1 MQKNKIIFHIDVNS
15 AYLSWD
21 AVQRLK
27 DGEQLDIRT
36 VPSVIGGDET
46 KRHGIVLAKSYP
58 CKKYGVKTGM
68 SLFEARKLCPQ
79 LLVLPARGN
88 IYTKSSKDMFNLLS
102 NYSDRVQKYSIDEGF
117 VDFTGMESLLGDPI
131 KIANEIRTKI
141 EKDLGFTVCVGVSS
155 NKVLAKM
162 ATELRKPNF
171 TNTLFI
177 DELEEKLWPLPIE
190 NMFMVGKK
198 TAIKLRKC
206 GFNTIEDIANAD
218 VNALKYL
225 LKSHGEQIWKYANG
239 IDNSVVRNIRS
250 EEKSIGHSTT
260 ISYDIE
266 NIEKV
271 YPILLRLTEKVCTRL
286 RKKNKKSEVIHVHY
300 KTCDF
305 KVYGRQKKIN
315 TSTSDTTEIYYIAK
329 QLLDELWRG
338 EKIRQVGISVSNL
351 KCDNER
357 QLSFFDE
364 KIEKND
370 NLNKMIDGVR
380 EKYGKN
386 AIVRG
391 ANLYKKEN
399 PHKDFLQSL
408 SIQY

>member
-1 MQKNKIIFHIDVNS
+1 MQGDKIIFHIDVNS

-21 AVQRLK
+21 AVQRLR

-36 VPSVIGGDET
+36 VPSVIGGDES

-58 CKKYGVKTGM
+58 CKTYGIKTGI
-68 SLFEARKLCPQ
+68 SLFEARKLCPN
-79 LLVLPARGN
+79 LLVLPARGD
-88 IYTKSSKDMFNLLS
+88 IYSKSSEEMFKLLS

-117 VDFTGMESLLGDPI
+117 IDFTGMEKLLGNPLEVAD
-131 KIANEIRTKI
+131 EIRLRIKK
-141 EKDLGFTVCVGVSS
+141 ELGFTVCVGVSS

-177 DELEEKLWPLPIE
+177 NELEEKLWILPVE

-206 GFNTIEDIANAD
+206 GFNTIGDIAKAD
-218 VNALKYL
+218 VKALQYL
-225 LKSHGEQIWKYANG
+225 LKSHGIQIWEYANG
-239 IDNSVVRNIRS
+239 IDSSQVKNIRS
-250 EEKSIGHSTT
+250 DEKSIGHSTT

-266 NIEKV
+266 RIETV
-271 YPILLRLTEKVCTRL
+271 YPILLKLTEKVCTRL
-286 RKKNKKSEVIHVHY
+286 RKKYKKSSVIHVHY
-300 KTCDF
+300 KNCDF
-305 KVYGRQKKIN
+305 KVYGKQKTIDI
-315 TSTSDTTEIYYIAK
+315 STSDTTEIYYIAK
-329 QLLDELWRG
+329 QLLDELWKG
-338 EKIRQVGISVSNL
+338 EKIRQIGISVSKL
-351 KCDNER
+351 SDEKEM
-357 QLSFFDE
+357 QLTFFDE

-370 NLNKMIDGVR
+370 ELNKMIDNVR
-380 EKYGKN
+380 NKYGKN
-386 AIVRG
+386 SIVRG

-399 PHKDFLQSL
+399 KHKDFLQSL